1 MNYEI
6 FAKSQ
11 NSFPFFGGK
20 PHKREEFIPFDGYSN
35 DNRLTEQILKPVKGF
50 EAEIRR

>member
-1 MNYEI
+1 MKYLQKRKI
-6 FAKSQ
+6 HSH
-11 NSFPFFGGK
+11 FFDEK